1 VEGDT
6 PRCDLVNRPT
16 TRGVGGRR
24 LMDAT
29 SKVGAITA
37 GWPEANERAD
47 AARISVGSRM
57 QEAIMMS
64 LHLLLPP
71 E

>member
-1 VEGDT
+1 
-6 PRCDLVNRPT
+6 
-16 TRGVGGRR
+16 
-24 LMDAT
+24 MDAT